1 MIARILTA
9 VFTALF
15 VTLIRVYQII
25 LSPMFTFLGAR
36 CRFHPT
42 CSAYAIEAIREA
54 LPAFGR
60 QIRGFDRDDAV
71 LTGIETRTS
80 SPVRITRHNE
90 TLESL
95 NVRGLYPCGEGA
107 GYAGGILSA
116 ATNGIVVSAG
126 ATGQVVLRN
135 LVIDGV
141 GTGFNGITVNSVAG
155 LVIENVRVS
164 RVTGQCLNF
173 APTSPAD
180 SNLAVRGFYGNQ
192 CGGGG
197 IWIVPGASVL
207 ATASISDTRIDQS
220 QRGIRAEDGS
230 DVTIVNTIVSS
241 NNNAGFIANG
251 VTRAVSM
258 AIENSVSDGN
268 AQSGVRSFGAL
279 ASVRLSSNTIT
290 NNTGLGLEPLS
301 GGQIR
306 SFGNNRNSGNYGGN
320 GAPTATLSLQ

>member
-1 MIARILTA
+1 MRKASFYAFFCGLLLTA
-9 VFTALF
+9 ATAAHAQATRTW
-15 VTLIRVYQII
+15 VSGV
-25 LSPMFTFLGAR
+25 G
-36 CRFHPT
+36 
-42 CSAYAIEAIREA
+42 
-54 LPAFGR
+54 
-60 QIRGFDRDDAV
+60 DDANPCSRTAPCKTFAGAISKTAVSGTINV
-71 LTGIETRTS
+71 LDPGGFGTVT
-80 SPVRITRHNE
+80 ITKSI
-90 TLESL
+90 TID
-95 NVRGLYPCGEGA
+95 GA
-107 GYAGGILSA
+107 AGQAGGILSA

-141 GTGFNGITVNSVAG
+141 GTGINGITVNSVAG

>member
-1 MIARILTA
+1 MRKATFYAFFCSFLLTA
-9 VFTALF
+9 ATAAHA
-15 VTLIRVYQII
+15 Q
-25 LSPMFTFLGAR
+25 A
-36 CRFHPT
+36 
-42 CSAYAIEAIREA
+42 
-54 LPAFGR
+54 
-60 QIRGFDRDDAV
+60 
-71 LTGIETRTS
+71 TRTWVS
-80 SPVRITRHNE
+80 GVGDDVNPCSRTAPCKTFAGAISKTADKGTINVLDPGGFGAVTITKSI
-90 TLESL
+90 TID
-95 NVRGLYPCGEGA
+95 GA
-107 GYAGGILSA
+107 AGQAGGILSA
-116 ATNGIVVSAG
+116 GGNGIVVSAG
-126 ATGQVVLRN
+126 ATGHVVLRN
-135 LVIDGV
+135 LVIDGA
-141 GTGFNGITVNSVAG
+141 GTGTNGITVNSVAG

-251 VTRAVSM
+251 VARAVSM

-306 SFGNNRNSGNYGGN
+306 SFGNNRNAGNLGGN